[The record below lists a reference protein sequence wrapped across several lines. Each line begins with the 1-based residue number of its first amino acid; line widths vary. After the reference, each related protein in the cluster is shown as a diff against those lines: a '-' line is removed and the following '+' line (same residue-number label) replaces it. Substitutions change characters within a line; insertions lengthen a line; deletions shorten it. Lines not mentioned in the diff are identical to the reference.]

1 MKSPGFSLFF
11 VKYSLILE
19 KAADGAACWCLC
31 VFGSIL
37 MLQRGRDNLS
47 CMLPLELCREKGG

>member
-19 KAADGAACWCLC
+19 KAADGAACWWKRCG
-31 VFGSIL
+31 VTWIMSTGTRWIKK
-37 MLQRGRDNLS
+37 RPIN
-47 CMLPLELCREKGG
+47 